1 MSLKFEKVD
10 DILTD
15 EARSELIGKHNKE
28 RDWIKQSVIDLIAI
42 ANSLGYHKA
51 LQLFDSVVEINDA
64 LNVMVDALYEYDT
77 AYSLLLEKYQEA
89 IKKTE

>member
-1 MSLKFEKVD
+1 MSQTFEKVD

-15 EARSELIGKHNKE
+15 EARNELIDKHNKE
-28 RDWIKQSVIDLIAI
+28 RDWIKQSVIDSIAI
-42 ANSLGYHKA
+42 ANSLGYYKA

-89 IKKTE
+89 TKKAE

>member
-15 EARSELIGKHNKE
+15 KAREELINKHSINQE
-28 RDWIKQSVIDLIAI
+28 WIKTCVIDLITI
-42 ANSLGYHKA
+42 ANSYNKSS
-51 LQLFDSVVEINDA
+51 QLFDSVVAMDNA
-64 LNVMVDALYEYDT
+64 LNIMADVLYEYDT

-89 IKKTE
+89 TKETE